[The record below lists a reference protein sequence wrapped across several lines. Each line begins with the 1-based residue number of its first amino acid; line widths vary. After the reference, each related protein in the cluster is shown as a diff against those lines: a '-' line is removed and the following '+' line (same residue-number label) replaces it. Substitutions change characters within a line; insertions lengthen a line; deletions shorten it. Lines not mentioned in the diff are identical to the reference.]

1 MITLQ
6 LTEGQYFA
14 VLLTLSKEI
23 SRCEEIDQP
32 DEGDLR
38 VKEWISST
46 MIEVEL
52 QGEQQRG

>member
-1 MITLQ
+1 MQ

-52 QGEQQRG
+52 QGEQQRV